1 VFEQEKK
8 MRNMLSLFL
17 ILHGLA
23 HLAGF
28 VGSWGLATSVP
39 AQTSLFSGRIPIS
52 PNAARFVG
60 ALWLLAGS
68 IFVAAGIAGFVG
80 SPLAA
85 TLVVVGATASL
96 LLAITALPAAKI
108 GLAINIAIL
117 TAFVFARRY
126 V

>member
-1 VFEQEKK
+1 MEQEKK
-8 MRNMLSLFL
+8 MRNTLSLFL

-39 AQTSLFSGRIPIS
+39 PQTSLFSGRIPIGPS
-52 PNAARFVG
+52 AGRFVG
-60 ALWLLAGS
+60 VLWLLAGS

-80 SPLAA
+80 SPVVA
-85 TLVVVGATASL
+85 TLVVIGASASL
-96 LLAITALPAAKI
+96 LLAITALPTAKI

-117 TAFVFARRY
+117 TAFVFVRRY
-126 V
+126 G